1 MVQRSEQI
9 TSPVKSFVRRCK
21 QRKFRRKVSD
31 TMGTELTGG
40 ELLARTLILRQLLRR
55 HVLSDEEMY
64 VGVLLPS
71 SAGGV
76 VTNMAISLDQR
87 VAVNLNFTLLSDVMN
102 VCIAQCGIK
111 HILTSRK
118 FMERVN
124 LDINAEL
131 VFLEDLA
138 NEATLS
144 DKLAAAF
151 QAYIMPA
158 PALEQQLALD
168 AIDPDDVLAIIFTSG
183 STGIPKGTMLTHAN
197 IASNVDAANEI
208 IQLRP
213 TDVLLGILPL
223 FHSFGYTLSMWTVMQ
238 LDIGGAYH
246 VSPLESIKVGELCQ
260 TFGGTILLATPSFL
274 RAYLRRCTREHFATL
289 DAVLVGAEK
298 LPVQLSNAFEEKF
311 RVRPIEGYGCTETSP
326 LISANV
332 PPNRSRGIDAVERK
346 EGTVGRPVPGI
357 KTRVTDQATGE
368 VLGTGEQG
376 MLWVKGPNVMKGYLG
391 QPEVTAEVI
400 HDGWYRTGDVVEVDE
415 DGFIRI
421 VGRESRFAKILGE
434 MVPLD
439 GVEDVV
445 NEVIGIREDEG
456 IKASVTAV
464 PGAKGEHLI
473 VIHTALEKSPGAIRK
488 ALFQSGKPP
497 VWIPSADSFY
507 QVDELPMLGSGKLDH
522 KGVHQI
528 AVSIFEAV

>member
-1 MVQRSEQI
+1 
-9 TSPVKSFVRRCK
+9 
-21 QRKFRRKVSD
+21 
-31 TMGTELTGG
+31 MGTELTGG

-55 HVLSDEEMY
+55 YVLSDEEMY

-76 VTNMAISLDQR
+76 VTNMALSLDQR

-118 FMERVN
+118 FMERMS

-144 DKLAAAF
+144 DKLVAAF

-158 PALEQQLALD
+158 PALEHHLALD
-168 AIDPDDVLAIIFTSG
+168 TIDPDDVLTIIFTSG
-183 STGIPKGTMLTHAN
+183 STGIPKGAMLTHAN
-197 IASNVDAANEI
+197 IASNVDAADEI

-223 FHSFGYTLSMWTVMQ
+223 FHSFGYTLSMWTVMK

-298 LPVQLSNAFEEKF
+298 LPVQLCNAFEKKF
-311 RVRPIEGYGCTETSP
+311 GVRPIEGYGCTETSP

-332 PPNRSRGIDAVERK
+332 PPNRSKGVDVVERK
-346 EGTVGRPVPGI
+346 ESTVGRPAPGI
-357 KTRVTDQATGE
+357 KIKVIDSATGE
-368 VLGTGEQG
+368 VPAPGERG
-376 MLWVKGPNVMKGYLG
+376 MLWSRG
-391 QPEVTAEVI
+391 Q
-400 HDGWYRTGDVVEVDE
+400 
-415 DGFIRI
+415 
-421 VGRESRFAKILGE
+421 
-434 MVPLD
+434 M
-439 GVEDVV
+439 
-445 NEVIGIREDEG
+445 
-456 IKASVTAV
+456 
-464 PGAKGEHLI
+464 
-473 VIHTALEKSPGAIRK
+473 
-488 ALFQSGKPP
+488 
-497 VWIPSADSFY
+497 
-507 QVDELPMLGSGKLDH
+507 
-522 KGVHQI
+522 
-528 AVSIFEAV
+528 